1 MKTLYILKKYNNYF
15 NRIIKKEANLSAY
28 LAAAEA
34 YNTIPNANFVIGDGV
49 STTHVHNFPIG
60 TQSFEGNYLLVVDNG
75 VIESRWFILEN
86 YWNREGQY
94 VLTLRRDLI
103 IDYFDDFA
111 DSGFYCEKGLP
122 TNGYVEQSGQDFYK
136 DYVYPDPAIFN
147 IEPIQFNEIKQK
159 SIYLKDDYDLQWIV
173 FYTTPLLEGAAIW
186 KGEKP
191 TPGDIA
197 RFGFYTD

>member
-34 YNTIPNANFVIGDGV
+34 YNTITNANFAIGDGV

-103 IDYFDDFA
+103 IDFYGEFA

-122 TNGYVEQSGQDFYK
+122 Y
-136 DYVYPDPAIFN
+136 AIFM
-147 IEPIQFNEIKQK
+147 
-159 SIYLKDDYDLQWIV
+159 V
-173 FYTTPLLEGAAIW
+173 
-186 KGEKP
+186 
-191 TPGDIA
+191 
-197 RFGFYTD
+197 